1 MLLNTIYCLVGVL
14 QDWGRGQPSL
24 PGKLRRFTER
34 GMGTGSPR
42 GSGVSTWRKPT
53 RREAGT
59 CLAVYE

>member
-1 MLLNTIYCLVGVL
+1 ML